1 MGDVPT
7 ISPSLLPSCFMDNVF
22 PSNMD
27 TNGQFAVFTASSLLH
42 LKIIYFPQ
50 NFHMLRSCLILKS
63 MKENCISHYENL
75 FSQSHNIKYFL
86 VKYNL

>member
-1 MGDVPT
+1 MGDVPS

-42 LKIIYFPQ
+42 LKIICSPKFSYVKVLFDSKK
-50 NFHMLRSCLILKS
+50 HERKLYLI
-63 MKENCISHYENL
+63 MKNL
-75 FSQSHNIKYFL
+75 FSQSHNMKYFL

>member
-1 MGDVPT
+1 MGDVPKYFPQ
-7 ISPSLLPSCFMDNVF
+7 SASLCFMDNVF

-42 LKIIYFPQ
+42 LKIICFHQ
-50 NFHMLRSCLILKS
+50 NFHMLRSGLILKS

-86 VKYNL
+86 VKYKL